1 MHAQPLCIFPPL
13 HYKEYKIREKFM
25 KNDFFFLN
33 FGKRTGVGLFACVF
47 TEAGVNVRCIERVPP
62 ALESASPEP
71 YV

>member
-1 MHAQPLCIFPPL
+1 
-13 HYKEYKIREKFM
+13 M

-47 TEAGVNVRCIERVPP
+47 TEAGVNVQCIERVPP